1 LVKLDQRGLPLG
13 KVVYNLYEA
22 KTALSHLVERAA
34 SGEEIVIAKSG
45 KPMAKLVPARGPGA
59 RRRPGGWE
67 GRVRIARDFDAPL
80 PKALRDAFAGRS

>member
-1 LVKLDQRGLPLG
+1 MA

-34 SGEEIVIAKSG
+34 SGEEIVIAKAG
-45 KPMAKLVPARGPGA
+45 KAMAKLVPARGPTK

-67 GRVRIARDFDAPL
+67 GRVRIAKNFEAPL
-80 PKALRDAFAGRS
+80 PKALRDAFSGRS